1 MRQNECR
8 LATANNTESNK
19 EYLVNQK
26 NYLIIGGTGGV
37 GQAIVKELLQ
47 RIANEQNEQSD
58 ENIGNAR
65 VYATYHKSQPD
76 FAADNLYW
84 LPMDVSDEDSI
95 EQAIADIKQQTTH
108 IDRVINC
115 VGLLH
120 TAHNQPEK
128 ALRQLETDFFLQNMQ
143 INALASLLI
152 AKHIKSLLAKAE
164 HNADKPV
171 IFATISARVGSIGD
185 NQLGGWYSYRMSK
198 AALNMGIKNLS
209 IEWSRSL
216 KDVCVVVMQP
226 GTVDTQLS
234 SPFQGNVADEKLFS
248 PAYSAQCLLEVLDR
262 MTAAQSGS
270 FVDWAGESI
279 PW

>member
-1 MRQNECR
+1 M
-8 LATANNTESNK
+8 
-19 EYLVNQK
+19 NQK
-26 NYLIIGGTGGV
+26 NYFIVGGTGGIGKAMV
-37 GQAIVKELLQ
+37 EQLIE
-47 RIANEQNEQSD
+47 RSANNKSSGK
-58 ENIGNAR
+58 IF
-65 VYATYHKSQPD
+65 ATYHTSQPD

-84 LPMDVSDEDSI
+84 LPMDISNEKSI

-108 IDRVINC
+108 IDWVINC

-120 TAHNQPEK
+120 TPHNQPEK
-128 ALRQLETDFFLQNMQ
+128 ALRQLETDFFLQSMQ

-152 AKHIKSLLAKAE
+152 AKHIKPLLAKAE
-164 HNADKPV
+164 RNADKP
-171 IFATISARVGSIGD
+171 
-185 NQLGGWYSYRMSK
+185 M
-198 AALNMGIKNLS
+198 KNLS

-248 PAYSAQCLLEVLDR
+248 PAYSAQRLLEVLDS

-279 PW
+279 A

>member
-1 MRQNECR
+1 M
-8 LATANNTESNK
+8 NN
-19 EYLVNQK
+19 K
-26 NYLIIGGTGGV
+26 NYLIIGGTGGI

-58 ENIGNAR
+58 ANIGNTR
-65 VYATYHKSQPD
+65 VYATYHKSQPN
-76 FAADNLYW
+76 FAADNLHW

-95 EQAIADIKQQTTH
+95 EHAIADIKQQTTH
-108 IDRVINC
+108 IDWVINC

-128 ALRQLETDFFLQNMQ
+128 ALRQLETDFFLQSMQ

-152 AKHIKSLLAKAE
+152 AKHIRPLLAKSE
-164 HNADKPV
+164 RDADKPAV
-171 IFATISARVGSIGD
+171 FATISARVGSISD
-185 NQLGGWYSYRMSK
+185 NHLGGWYSYRMSK
-198 AALNMGIKNLS
+198 AALNMGMKNLS

-248 PAYSAQCLLEVLDR
+248 PAYSAERLLEVLDS
-262 MTAAQSGS
+262 MSAAQSGS